1 MEAMPEMQMHWLY
14 RKKQGIIMEKWKETR
29 NEIFR
34 LLDRCESREEFEV
47 AAMILFAGC
56 GNFLKDVA
64 GEVNEEKRA
73 KILAILRMLS
83 DHYDTVR
90 HRVNDKYGTAD
101 KNL

>member
-1 MEAMPEMQMHWLY
+1 
-14 RKKQGIIMEKWKETR
+14 MEKWKETR

-34 LLDRCESREEFEV
+34 LLDRCESQDEFEV

-64 GEVNEEKRA
+64 DEVDAKKRA

-83 DHYDTVR
+83 DHYDNVR
-90 HRVNDKYGTAD
+90 NRMNDKYGTSHE
-101 KNL
+101 NL

>member
-1 MEAMPEMQMHWLY
+1 MHWLY
-14 RKKQGIIMEKWKETR
+14 RKEKGITMEKWKETR

-34 LLDRCESREEFEV
+34 LLDRCESQDEFEV

-64 GEVNEEKRA
+64 DEVNGEKRA

-83 DHYDTVR
+83 EHYDSVR
-90 HRVNDKYGTAD
+90 HRVNDKYGTSD